1 MPPVCYYAFCLSLNA
16 SGMLLCLLFKFK
28 CLRYATMLRVSYYAY
43 GMLPE
48 LDKDPKLGLDP
59 ELGQDPDP
67 GQ

>member
-1 MPPVCYYAFCLSLNA
+1 MI
-16 SGMLLCLLFKFK
+16 LCLLFKFK

>member
-1 MPPVCYYAFCLSLNA
+1 MPPVCYYAYCLSLNA
-16 SGMLLCLLFKFK
+16 SGMLLCLG
-28 CLRYATMLRVSYYAY
+28 YATMLRVSYYAY